1 MMFNTKFIAFVLQ
14 AVVVIVAVIIF
25 SILDPFDI
33 LISKKLTMKDTP
45 TIVNSIQAIGKLITA
60 EYYGEV
66 IKASGEALEISMDST
81 KTDDSRRLEKMM
93 TDVKEAISDL
103 KLSYDSLGK
112 SFKNRRQLF
121 RKFEEEYPEIIN
133 NPDYAIFRTLVDENY
148 NLSEKQMLYELY
160 ENDGKLKKFEIIK
173 GGKPFNTVIEALP

>member
-1 MMFNTKFIAFVLQ
+1 MMLNTKFIAFVLQ

-81 KTDDSRRLEKMM
+81 KRDDSLRLEKMM

-103 KLSYDSLGK
+103 KLGYDSLGK
-112 SFKNRRQLF
+112 SFKNRRKLF
-121 RKFEEEYPEIIN
+121 RKFEEEYPDIIN

-160 ENDGKLKKFEIIK
+160 ENDGKLKKFEITK
-173 GGKPFNTVIEALP
+173 GGKPFSAVIVRLP